1 MDLQL
6 AIVIGLVVFFAV
18 WILLYQLKRR
28 QEAQMGLDLETLI
41 DEEDWRGV
49 CRLLRRQLW
58 LWGAVIAATGFVLAG
73 RIMVGGSPWGPALML
88 AYFAYRY
95 IPLVRSYR
103 NAAYN
108 QRVRSEEQ
116 EERAAMDEA
125 VRRFTSL
132 MDCPCTILGNDCSD
146 EKATARYEEALERG
160 RKEGFWPCIAYLDE
174 FLLESIDIAMEDDSE
189 TDSRELNRE
198 DMRRWC
204 EKQLRKP
211 VGDGKAVLQARRRET
226 RESVEEDEAGARQH
240 DAMDTETEADEAEAV
255 NGLAQA
261 SDTAVAVLLEI
272 PVKEPWQ
279 IFAWLPYGGW
289 NECPETDKHMSVAK
303 YWYERYGAVPA
314 AIGGDT
320 LQYYLTKPLPTA
332 YLEEAAQEHFAYCED
347 SVYQGYGS
355 VAALRA
361 VIGKSSYWFFWWD

>member
-28 QEAQMGLDLETLI
+28 QEAQMGLDLEALI

-95 IPLVRSYR
+95 VPLVRSYR

-108 QRVRSEEQ
+108 RRVRSEEQ

-174 FLLESIDIAMEDDSE
+174 FLQESMDIAMEDDSE

-226 RESVEEDEAGARQH
+226 RESVEEDEAGAWQH

-255 NGLAQA
+255 NGLVQA

-361 VIGKSSYWFFWWD
+361 AIGKSSYWFFWWD